1 MWYKSPKWRV
11 NEALGH
17 ANLPFCVQHVPVP
30 HLLSSLAISYQVI
43 AQLQMAH
50 SVELRVL
57 LVTKLVILP
66 EQGKL
71 AHKQLSVHSRNEA
84 VHLHS
89 GSGPSDQFRQIV
101 SAHRQAQ

>member
-11 NEALGH
+11 NDALGH
-17 ANLPFCVQHVPVP
+17 ANLPFCVQNVPVP
-30 HLLSSLAISYQVI
+30 HLLSSLAISHQVI

-71 AHKQLSVHSRNEA
+71 AHKQLSVAAEMR
-84 VHLHS
+84 
-89 GSGPSDQFRQIV
+89 PSICTLARVRPTSFDRL
-101 SAHRQAQ
+101 